1 MNHMADILFEYLRD
15 IFYDAS
21 KAELDIDKLDED
33 FATLG
38 KGLVFFAKCFSEY
51 NAFAAAMAVGDL
63 SVPPPPPENELAS
76 PLKSLNASLKH
87 ITWQTQQVAAGD
99 YSQRVDFKGE
109 FADAFNSMI
118 RQLAERRQQLQ
129 NEFET
134 IRKKTEA
141 LESGSHLLIN
151 ITKQIPQQIIVAD
164 SDTREILF
172 LNNAAKRTMNKHSG
186 NLDRLL
192 ETIIGHTDLNSGKN
206 EEIEYSEE
214 DMIHYLSV
222 ISYKLE
228 WHNKSATAFVIQD
241 ISTEKQHI
249 MELEGY
255 AYRDALTHLFNR
267 FAGMLTLNKW
277 LEQNKTFALVFADLD
292 ELKKINDIYGHIEG
306 DRYIVSAAACLNGI
320 SLDAVACRI
329 GGDEFMVLI
338 PDADCSEAD
347 NRMCAALERLAG
359 DEYLKDKEFEYHFS
373 YGIVEVGADD
383 PHPASELLSL
393 ADERMYAHKKA
404 SKDLRRNREKNNSI
418 NT

>member
-1 MNHMADILFEYLRD
+1 MNPMADILFEYLRD

-21 KAELDIDKLDED
+21 KAELDLDSLDED
-33 FATLG
+33 FLTLG
-38 KGLVFFAKCFSEY
+38 KGLIFFAKCFSEY
-51 NAFAAAMAVGDL
+51 NTFAAAMAVGDL
-63 SVPPPPPENELAS
+63 SVPPPPPENELAA
-76 PLKSLNASLKH
+76 PLKSLNSTLKH
-87 ITWQTQQVAAGD
+87 LTWQTQQVAVGD
-99 YSQRVDFKGE
+99 YSQRVDFMGE
-109 FADAFNSMI
+109 FAEAFNLMI

-129 NEFET
+129 NEVET

-141 LESGSHLLIN
+141 LESGNQLLTN

-172 LNNAAKRTMNKHSG
+172 LNNAAKRILNRHSG
-186 NLDRLL
+186 NIDRLL
-192 ETIIGHTDLNSGKN
+192 EIIIGHTSLNSGKN

-214 DMIHYLSV
+214 DMTHYLSV
-222 ISYKLE
+222 VSYKLE
-228 WHNKSATAFVIQD
+228 WYNKSATAFVMQD
-241 ISTEKQHI
+241 ISTEKQHL
-249 MELEGY
+249 MELEDY

-306 DRYIVSAAACLNGI
+306 DRYIVSAAACLKDI
-320 SLDAVACRI
+320 SPDAVACRL

-338 PDADCSEAD
+338 PDAGCSEAD
-347 NRMCAALERLAG
+347 NCMGAALERLTG

-373 YGIVEVGADD
+373 YGIVEVGADVSY
-383 PHPASELLSL
+383 PASEILSL
-393 ADERMYAHKKA
+393 ADERMYKHKKA
-404 SKDLRRNREKNNSI
+404 SKDLRRNRDKNDSS